1 MDCIIFAQISMSML
15 PLPSDLGVPV
25 LKIGEA
31 GIQEALRLLDLEE

>member
-1 MDCIIFAQISMSML
+1 ML

-31 GIQEALRLLDLEE
+31 GIREALRLLHLDGI